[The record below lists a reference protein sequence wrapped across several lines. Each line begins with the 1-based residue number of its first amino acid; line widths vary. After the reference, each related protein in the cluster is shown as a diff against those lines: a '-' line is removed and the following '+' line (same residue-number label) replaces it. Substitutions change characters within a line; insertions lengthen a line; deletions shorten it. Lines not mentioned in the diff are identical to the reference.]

1 MKRIPKRM
9 PLNLHLL
16 NFDDERLERDIL
28 INIIRKYFPNF
39 NGNFQ
44 TILNNIDTI
53 KINIRK
59 SVAYDKL
66 IITISTLIFAVT
78 QAILALIPLV
88 ANINIEELSYYY
100 VELSAIISIDLF
112 AYLIVLLIKRY
123 NVFIIMERE
132 NIIPPITVFMIIFI
146 AIIIVVSLGLPIII
160 ITYSV
165 ILSVIKI
172 LINAPVK
179 ELSVGLAI
187 ALAIIFGS
195 FFVSMLKLTDIY
207 EIRGSLSAI
216 REILTTR
223 RR

>member
-1 MKRIPKRM
+1 M
-9 PLNLHLL
+9 
-16 NFDDERLERDIL
+16 
-28 INIIRKYFPNF
+28 
-39 NGNFQ
+39 
-44 TILNNIDTI
+44 
-53 KINIRK
+53 
-59 SVAYDKL
+59 
-66 IITISTLIFAVT
+66 
-78 QAILALIPLV
+78 ALIPLV

-123 NVFIIMERE
+123 NAFIIMERE
-132 NIIPPITVFMIIFI
+132 NIIPPITVFMIILI
-146 AIIIVVSLGLPIII
+146 AVIIIVSLGLPIII

-172 LINAPVK
+172 LTNAPVK

-207 EIRGSLSAI
+207 EIRGSLSTI

>member
-1 MKRIPKRM
+1 M
-9 PLNLHLL
+9 
-16 NFDDERLERDIL
+16 
-28 INIIRKYFPNF
+28 
-39 NGNFQ
+39 
-44 TILNNIDTI
+44 
-53 KINIRK
+53 
-59 SVAYDKL
+59 
-66 IITISTLIFAVT
+66 
-78 QAILALIPLV
+78 ALIPLV
-88 ANINIEELSYYY
+88 ANINIEELLYYY

-146 AIIIVVSLGLPIII
+146 AVIIIVSLGLPIII

-172 LINAPVK
+172 LTNAPVK
-179 ELSVGLAI
+179 ELSVGLVI

-207 EIRGSLSAI
+207 EIRGSLSTI

>member
-1 MKRIPKRM
+1 M
-9 PLNLHLL
+9 
-16 NFDDERLERDIL
+16 
-28 INIIRKYFPNF
+28 
-39 NGNFQ
+39 
-44 TILNNIDTI
+44 
-53 KINIRK
+53 
-59 SVAYDKL
+59 
-66 IITISTLIFAVT
+66 
-78 QAILALIPLV
+78 
-88 ANINIEELSYYY
+88 
-100 VELSAIISIDLF
+100 ELSAIISIDLF

-146 AIIIVVSLGLPIII
+146 AVIIIVSLGLPIII

-172 LINAPVK
+172 LTNAPVK
-179 ELSVGLAI
+179 ELSVGLVI

-207 EIRGSLSAI
+207 EIRGSLSTI